1 MCRKAKAA
9 HPRPREDMLKIL
21 AFVFIAEILAAFGQI
36 LLKKTANSLDWHDL
50 RDARS
55 YFRFLREVLSKP
67 AVWFGLLT
75 MAAGLI
81 AWLLALTGG
90 ALSVVFPLGSLQ
102 YVLIL
107 VMARIFLGE
116 KIDTMKLLGTFLV
129 VLGIILITLS

>member
-1 MCRKAKAA
+1 
-9 HPRPREDMLKIL
+9 MLKIL
-21 AFVFIAEILAAFGQI
+21 AFVFIAEILTASGQI
-36 LLKKTANSLDWHDL
+36 LLKKTANSLNHHGL
-50 RDARS
+50 QDAGS

-67 AVWFGLLT
+67 AVWSGLLT

-116 KIDTMKLLGTFLV
+116 KIDKMKLLGTFLV

>member
-1 MCRKAKAA
+1 
-9 HPRPREDMLKIL
+9 MLKIL
-21 AFVFIAEILAAFGQI
+21 AFVSIAEIFTAFGQV
-36 LLKKTANSLDWHDL
+36 LLKKTANSIDRHGL

-55 YFRFLREVLSKP
+55 YFRFLREVLSKSV
-67 AVWFGLLT
+67 VWLGLLT

-81 AWLLALTGG
+81 AWLFALTGG

-107 VMARIFLGE
+107 VMARVFLGE

-129 VLGIILITLS
+129 VLGIIMITLS

>member
-1 MCRKAKAA
+1 MCREAKAA
-9 HPRPREDMLKIL
+9 HPRFREDMLKIL
-21 AFVFIAEILAAFGQI
+21 VFVFIAEILTAFGQI
-36 LLKKTANSLDWHDL
+36 LLKKTTNSLDRHGL

-67 AVWFGLLT
+67 AVWLGFFT

-107 VMARIFLGE
+107 IMARIFLGE

-129 VLGIILITLS
+129 VFGIILITLS